1 MANTQDK
8 ASSDLDMETSPRC
21 IEYPEENNR
30 EAEEAP
36 DMNTV
41 AIIQ

>member
-1 MANTQDK
+1 MANTQDE

-36 DMNTV
+36 EPNTMALV
-41 AIIQ
+41 